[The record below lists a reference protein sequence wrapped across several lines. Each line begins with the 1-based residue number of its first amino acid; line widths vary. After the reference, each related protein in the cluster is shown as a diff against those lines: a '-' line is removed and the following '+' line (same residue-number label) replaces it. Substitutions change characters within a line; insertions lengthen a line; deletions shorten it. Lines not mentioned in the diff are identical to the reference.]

1 VKANKEDWGISGN
14 KLQKLKKKIV
24 EQDSDSVIKAP
35 EIVSVFSKELQ
46 IAETEAEKKKVE
58 ESRPSQIVQE
68 MKMSPEMLATMNPL
82 ELLRR
87 EA

>member
-1 VKANKEDWGISGN
+1 MVKANKEDWGISGN

-24 EQDSDSVIKAP
+24 EQDSDSAIKAP
-35 EIVSVFSKELQ
+35 EIVSVFNKELQ
-46 IAETEAEKKKVE
+46 IAETEAEKKKNVE
-58 ESRPSQIVQE
+58 ESRPSQIVEQ
-68 MKMSPEMLATMNPL
+68 MSPEVLATMNPL